1 MPNNKGSLNHYFKI
15 QIEKLNVQFS
25 SRLSNMSP
33 CWICHRC
40 NKYFLS
46 VMWPHIYSCCDQ
58 NPHLITLHLSARC
71 HCPESLMHA
80 AGTLDSR
87 CPVWLKKTIARL
99 KLLWIVGIQ
108 HKNSENSIPNVCL
121 TTSIFLFTYF
131 LLQRSASPP
140 VSSSVSPLTVLQPVR
155 CRRVRLAFA
164 VNYHS
169 AHIIAGEFEMTADVW
184 HGVKT

>member
-87 CPVWLKKTIARL
+87 CPVWLKK
-99 KLLWIVGIQ
+99 Q
-108 HKNSENSIPNVCL
+108 
-121 TTSIFLFTYF
+121 
-131 LLQRSASPP
+131 
-140 VSSSVSPLTVLQPVR
+140 
-155 CRRVRLAFA
+155 
-164 VNYHS
+164 
-169 AHIIAGEFEMTADVW
+169 
-184 HGVKT
+184 